1 MATASIPVDG
11 SPEDFSHADSYVQSE
26 QGDATYC
33 DDIPDLTDEVSQ
45 AESLPLSEQET
56 VIVTEETTE
65 SHDDS
70 LPLSE
75 ATDTD
80 PQQSVKSSIGQSELS
95 NSDQRNGT
103 TKHKPVLPK
112 KPEVCFTNSE
122 PIGSFANGSIPKKRE
137 LTVSELYSESDTS
150 EICQLDRKK
159 LANGS
164 AGLNLKR
171 SDSKSKKANSSNKK
185 EPQKDNNQ
193 NITYMQYNENV
204 SSMMRN
210 QSQDSLSSDK
220 QLDSYSSKDKS
231 EVSADQPSGKGKRN
245 RRKQV
250 MLV

>member
-1 MATASIPVDG
+1 MDG

-171 SDSKSKKANSSNKK
+171 SDSKSKKANSSNSNKK